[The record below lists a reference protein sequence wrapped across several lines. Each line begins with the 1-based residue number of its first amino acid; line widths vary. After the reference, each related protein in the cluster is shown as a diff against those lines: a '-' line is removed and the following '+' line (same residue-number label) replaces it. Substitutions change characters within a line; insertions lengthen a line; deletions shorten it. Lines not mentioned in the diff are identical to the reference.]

1 MMKVILTGSTSQL
14 GHAIISNKPKN
25 IDLLAFSRKELDLTS
40 KKECTDV
47 INKNNP
53 DWIINA
59 AAYTKVDLAEDY
71 GELAM
76 TINSKA
82 PEIFSK
88 VLKDKGGKL
97 IQISTDYV
105 FNGSVNTPYNTNNKR
120 NPLGQYGLS
129 KASGEQAIERIF
141 SKSGQYIIL
150 RTSWLMGPIGENFI
164 KTMLKLHSSRN
175 KIEVVY
181 DQIGSPTSTFSLA
194 RICWEIIRQ
203 YSDLSNKDKVL
214 PDASYKFDSLSDSIS
229 RIPVATGSNDE
240 YVMNIPRI
248 ISSSGNDDDQLS
260 MFLTSSNKFDG
271 TQYCYDELI
280 RSGSS
285 WKQVTSS
292 YWKCEGVLPTI
303 TSSVKSEIYQ
313 NYCS

>member
-214 PDASYKFDSLSDSIS
+214 PSKLHWSNAGIASWYDLAVAIGEISLELGLIS
-229 RIPVATGSNDE
+229 KVAEVIPILSCE
-240 YVMNIPRI
+240 YPSKAKRPNYSVLNC
-248 ISSSGNDDDQLS
+248 S
-260 MFLTSSNKFDG
+260 LTSTTLNVKPTYWREDLKDIL
-271 TQYCYDELI
+271 TQI
-280 RSGSS
+280 
-285 WKQVTSS
+285 KQARNT
-292 YWKCEGVLPTI
+292 
-303 TSSVKSEIYQ
+303 
-313 NYCS
+313 